1 MNTLSQTID
10 SELLCLD
17 LPIFTNSSSF
27 PLQHL
32 FLEYHNLNTDLEK
45 VKSKGALVTA
55 MKASIKSQLDIVN
68 GKQKLQLNKV
78 EQTGVKHSTGKD
90 KGYGSFFC
98 LHSNIIDRFFEPILV
113 GVDPIHQL
121 SIVLVIAC

>member
-10 SELLCLD
+10 SELLRLD

-32 FLEYHNLNTDLEK
+32 FLEYHLLNTDLKK
-45 VKSKGALVTA
+45 VKSKGPSVTA
-55 MKASIKSQLDIVN
+55 MKASIKSQLDTVN
-68 GKQKLQLNKV
+68 GKLRVAKSTWKENREKLQLNKV

-90 KGYGSFFC
+90 KGYGTLFC
-98 LHSNIIDRFFEPILV
+98 LHSNI
-113 GVDPIHQL
+113 
-121 SIVLVIAC
+121 